1 MRRNL
6 ATRWLDYRKAFYSIS
21 HCWLIKL
28 LKLAK
33 VPDNIINGIENLT
46 QSWYTILHL
55 NGNSENVTS
64 SLIKIIKGIYQGK

>member
-6 ATRWLDYRKAFYSIS
+6 ATRWLDYRKAFYSTS
-21 HCWLIKL
+21 HYWLIKL

-64 SLIKIIKGIYQGK
+64 SLIKIIKGI